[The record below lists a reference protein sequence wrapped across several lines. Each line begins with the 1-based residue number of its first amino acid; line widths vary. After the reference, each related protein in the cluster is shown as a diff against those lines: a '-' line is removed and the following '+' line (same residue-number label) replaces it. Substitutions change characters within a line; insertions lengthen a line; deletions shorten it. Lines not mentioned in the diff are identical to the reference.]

1 LRQEDKG
8 MVLLYQKMYVPKWL
22 WFLEEIGVEPKS
34 IGEMEKG
41 QRNEI
46 LKKLKSKYS
55 IRQLERVTGVSRGV
69 IHKC

>member
-1 LRQEDKG
+1 
-8 MVLLYQKMYVPKWL
+8 MYVPKWL